1 MSYDEE
7 HQKRS
12 RVVIETPNARREV
25 VEERTVRQP
34 PPGYYPPERRGYS
47 AGVLATVALLAIAA
61 TSIIFLFLTN
71 SREDSTT
78 EVNINAR
85 TAATQPTP
93 FTQAPVLVQTP
104 APLPTPIIVQQMPPP
119 TTTVPA
125 PVIVQAPPTDPAATA
140 PPTTTAPPASS
151 ATPAAPP
158 ANDDATLQTKID
170 RAFAAD
176 ASVSAAAIDATVVNG
191 RVRLSGTVNSDALKQ
206 RAERLAYNVKGVLG
220 VDNKIVVTA
229 STP

>member
-7 HQKRS
+7 QQKRS
-12 RVVIETPNARREV
+12 RVVIETPTARREV

-34 PPGYYPPERRGYS
+34 GYYPPERRGYS
-47 AGVLATVALLAIAA
+47 TGVLATVALLAIAA

-71 SREDSTT
+71 SRDDSST

-85 TAATQPTP
+85 TSAATQPTP
-93 FTQAPVLVQTP
+93 FAQAPVIVQTP
-104 APLPTPIIVQQMPPP
+104 LPQPTPIIIQQAPP

-125 PVIVQAPPTDPAATA
+125 PVIIQAPPATDPTTAA
-140 PPTTTAPPASS
+140 PPTTTAPPASTAPS
-151 ATPAAPP
+151 AS
-158 ANDDATLQTKID
+158 DDATLQTKID
-170 RAFAAD
+170 QTFAAD
-176 ASVSAAAIDATVVNG
+176 QTLSAAAVDATVVNG
-191 RVRLSGTVNSDALKQ
+191 RVRLSGTVNSDAVKQ
-206 RAERLAYNVKGVLG
+206 RAERLAYAVKGVLG